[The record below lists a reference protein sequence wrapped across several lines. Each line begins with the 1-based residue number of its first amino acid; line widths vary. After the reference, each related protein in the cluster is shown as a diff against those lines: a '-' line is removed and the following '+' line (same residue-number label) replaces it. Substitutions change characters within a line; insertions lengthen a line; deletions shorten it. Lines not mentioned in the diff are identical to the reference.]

1 VLFHSI
7 QIPISIAFHFITGFS
22 PELDLTLLDRISKA
36 TTIIIELPQANLDS
50 TNKKVIWM
58 IQQVQ
63 ERQHFRNDSDLAT

>member
-1 VLFHSI
+1 VPFHSI

-22 PELDLTLLDRISKA
+22 PELDLTLLDRISEVT
-36 TTIIIELPQANLDS
+36 TTIVAFPQAHLDS